1 MLDALPL
8 WPHSIPLNPES
19 EIRCSFGQCLSG
31 HVPFDLWKA
40 TAVQDY
46 SVLEFDGQSA
56 DDVALDEAQVAI
68 VVSRY
73 HQSITEK
80 MLIASIKTLIRD
92 GVPEG
97 NIHVARVPGTW
108 EISLATERMLETE
121 NYDAI
126 ICLGCVV
133 KGETTHDQHINTM
146 VSSTLGE
153 MALDYSTPVAFGVLT
168 CNTMDQ
174 AIQRSG
180 GSVGNKGVEAAEAAI
195 EMMRLLAK
203 IGEQ

>member
-1 MLDALPL
+1 M
-8 WPHSIPLNPES
+8 
-19 EIRCSFGQCLSG
+19 
-31 HVPFDLWKA
+31 
-40 TAVQDY
+40 QDY

-180 GSVGNKGVEAAEAAI
+180 GSVGNKGVEATEAAI

-203 IGEQ
+203 IGAQ